1 VNLLELVSD
10 AARPDVCV
18 PAWALGCFRRRSISF
33 FDGFTDATTQ
43 VLWLQSWGL
52 TFDLRLAAERPR
64 CPGFAAL
71 AEASPDD
78 AVALAEAEGGIARTS
93 AELVAAGT
101 HQARFSWDDWDGVQ
115 PYAKWPEP
123 GTCRRVGD
131 CLIEFAPSGAYV
143 EDWRY
148 QAAGTGPLIGLRLLE
163 ERDRDSGALLHRGGG
178 LLICGRHA
186 GFVRGRA
193 RPLPEGSRAA
203 DMVRA
208 APRDPDLL
216 EMVFGCEASYG
227 CATGTGAYVVAAS
240 TLPWREGEPLL
251 SLDGFVRAGAG
262 TLLQH
267 ARERDRNLE
276 RRFRVDTLAEQFPEL
291 PATAVTA
298 EGAAWLAAERATL
311 QR

>member
-1 VNLLELVSD
+1 VNLLDLLSAEV
-10 AARPDVCV
+10 RPEAGV
-18 PAWALGCFRRRSISF
+18 PAWALGCFRRRSITY
-33 FDGFTDATTQ
+33 FDAFADTATQ

-52 TFDLRLAAERPR
+52 TFDLRLAAARPR
-64 CPGFAAL
+64 VADSGAL
-71 AEASPDD
+71 AAAPPDD

-93 AELVAAGT
+93 AEVLPGVPCQG
-101 HQARFSWDDWDGVQ
+101 RFSWHDWDSVQ

-123 GTCRRVGD
+123 GVCRRVGD

-148 QAAGTGPLIGLRLLE
+148 QDAGPGPLIGLRLLE

-178 LLICGRHA
+178 LVICGRHA

-203 DMVRA
+203 DLVRA
-208 APRDPDLL
+208 APRDRELL
-216 EMVFGCEASYG
+216 ATVFGCEASYG
-227 CATGTGAYVVAAS
+227 TAAGGAAFVVAAS

-251 SLDGFVRAGAG
+251 SLEGFDRTGDG
-262 TLLQH
+262 TLIQR
-267 ARERDRNLE
+267 ASEQGKNLE
-276 RRFRVDTLAEQFPEL
+276 RSFRVDTLAARFPEL
-291 PATAVTA
+291 AITPVTP
-298 EGAAWLAAERATL
+298 EGAAWLDAERATL